1 MTFEDAFDKAVK
13 AFYEGK
19 GFDEFEKAT
28 GAPVKYN
35 KGYFDELEP
44 SYKKKPSTEK
54 VETKEKLDA
63 SK

>member
-1 MTFEDAFDKAVK
+1 MTFEDAFDKAVR

-44 SYKKKPSTEK
+44 NYKRVKEEK
-54 VETKEKLDA
+54 KEK
-63 SK
+63 

>member
-1 MTFEDAFDKAVK
+1 MTFEDAFDKAVR

-35 KGYFDELEP
+35 KGYFDGLEP
-44 SYKKKPSTEK
+44 EFKRQKPEEKKGS
-54 VETKEKLDA
+54 
-63 SK
+63 